1 MKIKDFLKCGHPP
14 TLFSAF
20 LYFDIS
26 FMVWVLMGVLGV
38 YISKEFG
45 LTPAQKGFMAA
56 VPILGGALVR
66 LPLGLLVDHLGPKKT
81 GILGQLIVFIPLMG
95 IWLFASHFQT
105 VLAFGLLL
113 GIAGGSFAVALP
125 LASRW
130 YPAEHQGMALGIAGA
145 GNSGTVLASLFAPAL
160 AEIVGW
166 RDVFGLALIPV
177 TVTLLVFIFWAK
189 ESPAQPKPKKFSDY
203 FLVLKEADTF
213 WFCFFYGVTFGGFVG
228 MASFLGI
235 FFYDQF
241 SLSKVVA
248 GQITALCVFAGSFV
262 RPVGGYLADRFGG
275 VRVLSV
281 LFGSVALL
289 MLGIAFLPPLAMT
302 VFLIFSAMAALGMG
316 NGSVFQLV
324 PLRFQKEIGVMTG
337 IVGAAGGLGGFFLPT
352 VLGFFKQTLGSYGV
366 GFMIFSMAA
375 LSALVLLRVVQKG
388 WAFHDLTLIL
398 PLVLTP
404 VVEPGMEPVLEES
417 YSHLRH
423 CPCGPK
429 YRGRH

>member
-1 MKIKDFLKCGHPP
+1 MRIKDFLKSGHPP

-56 VPILGGALVR
+56 VPILGGSLVR
-66 LPLGLLVDHLGPKKT
+66 LPLGFLVDHLGPKKT
-81 GILGQLIVFIPLMG
+81 GILGQLIVFTPLLG
-95 IWLFASHFQT
+95 IWLFAPHFQT

-145 GNSGTVLASLFAPAL
+145 GNSGTVLASLFAPVL

-166 RDVFGLALIPV
+166 RNVFGLALIPV
-177 TVTLLVFIFWAK
+177 TLTLLVFIFLAK
-189 ESPAQPKPKKFSDY
+189 ESPTQPKPKKLADY
-203 FLVLKEADTF
+203 FLVFKEADTF

-241 SLSKVVA
+241 GLSKVMA
-248 GQITALCVFAGSFV
+248 GQITALCVFAGSFI

-275 VRVLSV
+275 VRILSV
-281 LFGSVALL
+281 LFGCVALL
-289 MLGIAFLPPLAMT
+289 MFGISFLPPLAAT
-302 VFLIFSAMAALGMG
+302 VFLIFLVMAALGMG

-352 VLGFFKQTLGSYGV
+352 LLGFFKQTMGSYGV
-366 GFMIFSMAA
+366 GFLIFAGTA
-375 LSALVLLRVVQKG
+375 LSALVLLRAVQKG
-388 WAFHDLTLIL
+388 WSCMDLL
-398 PLVLTP
+398 PAVTP
-404 VVEPGMEPVLEES
+404 VPQPVLEDS
-417 YSHLRH
+417 RN
-423 CPCGPK
+423 
-429 YRGRH
+429 R